1 MIALV
6 YYWPADPHRDADR
19 SPSLEQKGEILWER
33 CEKFLKQIAK
43 YEQDMLSTM
52 PPLHLEVLEQSL
64 QSDNEEEEG
73 SFSLPAPQLAPG
85 TSQILFFRIPV
96 L

>member
-1 MIALV
+1 M
-6 YYWPADPHRDADR
+6 WPVL
-19 SPSLEQKGEILWER
+19 SLQRGEINWER

-73 SFSLPAPQLAPG
+73 TRTLR
-85 TSQILFFRIPV
+85 TRRNLFFYKKKQF

>member
-1 MIALV
+1 
-6 YYWPADPHRDADR
+6 
-19 SPSLEQKGEILWER
+19 
-33 CEKFLKQIAK
+33 
-43 YEQDMLSTM
+43 MLSTM

-85 TSQILFFRIPV
+85 
-96 L
+96 